1 MERKRTL
8 AFGAAL
14 LPLPPAA
21 VEAVVRAVL
30 AGPLRSLRT
39 HVLCC
44 AYSRLEGFFFYT
56 RMKEKHVSL
65 LLTASDY
72 RMVNDFDTSET
83 TADEVQA
90 DVLRAVWCECD

>member
-1 MERKRTL
+1 
-8 AFGAAL
+8 
-14 LPLPPAA
+14 
-21 VEAVVRAVL
+21 
-30 AGPLRSLRT
+30 
-39 HVLCC
+39 
-44 AYSRLEGFFFYT
+44 
-56 RMKEKHVSL
+56 MKEKHVSL